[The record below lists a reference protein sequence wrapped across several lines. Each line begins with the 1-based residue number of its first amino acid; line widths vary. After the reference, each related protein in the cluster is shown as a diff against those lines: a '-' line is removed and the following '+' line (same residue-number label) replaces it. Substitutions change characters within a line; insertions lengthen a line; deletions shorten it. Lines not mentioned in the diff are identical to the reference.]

1 MNKITFA
8 IAALIACNIGAF
20 AGYQPSQPN
29 TPPMPAVKPNQTDI
43 ETRAMEQK
51 LKVSFKQAKGAIDLG
66 QIPDEAAVKAVGN
79 FVTYLPGD
87 VYPPIPTREQLK
99 LKKLANGIVMNF
111 AGSSDDINTLV
122 VEKFDA
128 KNKEIVCRY
137 ATNDNRPIQYK
148 LTLHNNGKQIY
159 FDLRIGGNIMYGYR
173 AYTLYGFFPAAE
185 TAK

>member
-8 IAALIACNIGAF
+8 LAALFACNIGAF
-20 AGYQPSQPN
+20 AGLPVSPT

-51 LKVSFKQAKGAIDLG
+51 LKISFKQAKGAIDLT
-66 QIPDEAAVKAVGN
+66 QIPDEAAFKAVGN

-87 VYPPIPTREQLK
+87 VYPAIPCRVQLK
-99 LKKLANGIVMNF
+99 LKKLANGVVMNF
-111 AGSSDDINTLV
+111 ADSSDDINTMII
-122 VEKFDA
+122 EKFDA
-128 KNKEIVCRY
+128 KGKEIVSRY

-159 FDLRIGGNIMYGYR
+159 FDLRIGGNIMHGYR